1 MVRVRNPF
9 RLVSPI
15 APVRT
20 AKVTANLEGGDVRF
34 KKEDRNEK
42 HKEREPSCH
51 AAYVLDVLSTKIKK

>member
-1 MVRVRNPF
+1 
-9 RLVSPI
+9 VSPI